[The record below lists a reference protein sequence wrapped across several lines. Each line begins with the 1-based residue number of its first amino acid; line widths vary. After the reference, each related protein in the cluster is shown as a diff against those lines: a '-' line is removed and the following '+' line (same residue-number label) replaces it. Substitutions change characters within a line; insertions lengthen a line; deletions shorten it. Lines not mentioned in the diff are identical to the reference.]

1 MIPLQK
7 NTYSYTFWLQ
17 KYSKLFQIFG
27 KVLQFISLL
36 LNLWPKA
43 FIVKNINIFIFLYE
57 KNSKMIKELS
67 TNK

>member
-43 FIVKNINIFIFLYE
+43 FIVKNINIFIFLYKKKL
-57 KNSKMIKELS
+57 KNDKRIEYK
-67 TNK
+67 